1 MGKTVRNTGLFCDN
15 IRQLSRIL
23 TRIYNNRIPKATVER
38 MRISGDRSTSFRVEV
53 SVRITQVAVLMALS
67 DLSWT
72 NEGATAQG
80 VSQSELSD
88 YLQVDPTTMCRNM
101 QILVQE
107 NGWVC
112 ELPSASKRGKLL
124 SISPRGLEVLRAS
137 LPAIEQVDEEIAALV
152 GDGAVEIKN
161 LVKAAMRVR
170 ELLKQEG
177 ASLN

>member
-1 MGKTVRNTGLFCDN
+1 
-15 IRQLSRIL
+15 
-23 TRIYNNRIPKATVER
+23 
-38 MRISGDRSTSFRVEV
+38 
-53 SVRITQVAVLMALS
+53 MALS

-152 GDGAVEIKN
+152 GDGAAEIKN